1 MRRYF
6 DHASTSPLR
15 PEGREAILGALEV
28 CGDPGRIYSEALE
41 ARVLV
46 EQAREQ
52 VSRFLG
58 AKPRSVVFTSGATE
72 AIASVVLG
80 SASRGSH
87 HVASSI
93 EHSAVLKSIGTE
105 SEEDGRHLARY
116 SAGTLVGVDG
126 SGRAEPGELLSAVTE
141 ETAVVHLQMANH
153 EVGTLQDVETA
164 ANLCRERGVWLHV
177 DAAQAVGHLPVNFD
191 ELGADFMSVSAHKFG
206 GPAGVG
212 ALLVR
217 RGIRL
222 EPLLAGGDQERA
234 RRAGLEN
241 VPAIAG
247 FGAVCESLDCLAT
260 EAHGRAAIG
269 SETGAEGDT
278 GKLSEETIAEGDTS
292 KLSKKTLAKGDTSK
306 LSKKTLAEGDTS
318 KLSKETVAKGDTSKL
333 SSEAA
338 EHYAMT
344 ERILGTLGSLEGVEH
359 IGHPTE
365 RAPHI
370 ACFHIAD
377 VEPQALVLELDRRGF
392 AVHSG
397 SSCSSESLEPSPVL
411 AAMGYDGQRSLRIS
425 VGWST
430 TEADVDALLSAVP
443 QVLSDLRSLRP
454 G

>member
-1 MRRYF
+1 M
-6 DHASTSPLR
+6 
-15 PEGREAILGALEV
+15 LGALEV

-52 VSRFLG
+52 VAGFMG
-58 AKPRSVVFTSGATE
+58 AMPRSVVFTSGATE
-72 AIASVVLG
+72 AIAAVVHG
-80 SASRGSH
+80 SAARGRH
-87 HVASSI
+87 HVAGAV
-93 EHSAVLKSIGTE
+93 EHSAVLKSIG
-105 SEEDGRHLARY
+105 
-116 SAGTLVGVDG
+116 AGGDEASRQPTGNLGATLVGVDG
-126 SGRAEPGELLSAVTE
+126 SGRVEPDELLSAVTE
-141 ETAVVHLQMANH
+141 ETAVVHLQMVNH
-153 EVGTLQDVETA
+153 EVGTIQDVEA
-164 ANLCRERGVWLHV
+164 AASFCRERGVWLHT
-177 DAAQAVGHLPVNFD
+177 DAAQAVGHLAVNFD

-206 GPAGVG
+206 GPVGVG

-241 VPAIAG
+241 LPAIAG
-247 FGAVCESLDCLAT
+247 FGAVCESLGYS
-260 EAHGRAAIG
+260 EAEANGEAVIG
-269 SETGAEGDT
+269 GETGREGN
-278 GKLSEETIAEGDTS
+278 I
-292 KLSKKTLAKGDTSK
+292 
-306 LSKKTLAEGDTS
+306 S
-318 KLSKETVAKGDTSKL
+318 KLSKE
-333 SSEAA
+333 AA
-338 EHYAMT
+338 EHSAMT
-344 ERILGTLGSLEGVEH
+344 KRICETLGSLDGVER

-397 SSCSSESLEPSPVL
+397 SACSSESLEPSPVL

-443 QVLSDLRSLRP
+443 QVLSGLRSLRP
-454 G
+454 S

>member
-1 MRRYF
+1 MLVRHYF

-52 VSRFLG
+52 VARFLG
-58 AKPRSVVFTSGATE
+58 TVPRSVVFTSGATE
-72 AIASVVLG
+72 AIASVVHG
-80 SASRGSH
+80 SVRRGSH
-87 HVASSI
+87 HVASPV

-105 SEEDGRHLARY
+105 SEEDGRYLVRY
-116 SAGTLVGVDG
+116 PEATLVGVDG
-126 SGRAEPGELLSAVTE
+126 NGRAEPGGLLAAVTE
-141 ETAVVHLQMANH
+141 ETAVVHLQMVNH
-153 EVGTLQDVETA
+153 EVGTLHDVETA
-164 ANLCRERGVWLHV
+164 ASLCRERGVWLHV
-177 DAAQAVGHLPVNFD
+177 DAAQAAGHLDVNFD

-247 FGAVCESLDCLAT
+247 FGAVCESLRCLAT
-260 EAHGRAAIG
+260 AAHGKSTIG
-269 SETGAEGDT
+269 SENE
-278 GKLSEETIAEGDTS
+278 
-292 KLSKKTLAKGDTSK
+292 AKGDTSK
-306 LSKKTLAEGDTS
+306 LSEETLAKDGTS
-318 KLSKETVAKGDTSKL
+318 KLSI
-333 SSEAA
+333 EAA

-344 ERILGTLGSLEGVEH
+344 ERILETLGLLEGVEH

-443 QVLSDLRSLRP
+443 QVLNDLRSLRP

>member
-1 MRRYF
+1 MVRHYF

-15 PEGREAILGALEV
+15 PEAREAVVAALEV

-41 ARVLV
+41 SRVLV

-52 VSRFLG
+52 VSRFLWT
-58 AKPRSVVFTSGATE
+58 KPRSVVFTSGATE
-72 AIASVVLG
+72 AIAAVVHG
-80 SASRGSH
+80 SAARGH
-87 HVASSI
+87 HHAASSI
-93 EHSAVLKSIGTE
+93 EHSAVLKSIGAE
-105 SEEDGRHLARY
+105 GDEDGRYLVRY
-116 SAGTLVGVDG
+116 PEATLVGVDG
-126 SGRAEPGELLSAVTE
+126 SGRADPGELLSAVTE

-153 EVGTLQDVETA
+153 EVGTLQDVEA
-164 ANLCRERGVWLHV
+164 VANLCRERGVWLHV

-247 FGAVCESLDCLAT
+247 FGAVCESLGCLAT
-260 EAHGRAAIG
+260 AAHGRAAIG
-269 SETGAEGDT
+269 SETGT
-278 GKLSEETIAEGDTS
+278 EGDTS
-292 KLSKKTLAKGDTSK
+292 KLSEETVRESG
-306 LSKKTLAEGDTS
+306 TS
-318 KLSKETVAKGDTSKL
+318 KLSKETVAEGGTSKL
-333 SSEAA
+333 NKEAA
-338 EHYAMT
+338 EHFAMT
-344 ERILGTLGSLEGVEH
+344 ERIIETLGSLEGVEH

-454 G
+454 S

>member
-1 MRRYF
+1 MV
-6 DHASTSPLR
+6 A
-15 PEGREAILGALEV
+15 ALEV

-52 VSRFLG
+52 VAQFLG
-58 AKPRSVVFTSGATE
+58 AMPRSVVFTSGATE
-72 AIASVVLG
+72 AIASVVRG
-80 SASRGSH
+80 SVRRGSH

-93 EHSAVLKSIGTE
+93 EHSAVLKSIGAGGD
-105 SEEDGRHLARY
+105 EDGRQPARNLG
-116 SAGTLVGVDG
+116 ATLVGVDG
-126 SGRAEPGELLSAVTE
+126 SGRVEPGELLSAVAE

-153 EVGTLQDVETA
+153 EVGTLQDVKA
-164 ANLCRERGVWLHV
+164 AASLCRERGVWLHV
-177 DAAQAVGHLPVNFD
+177 DAAQAVGHLGVNFD

-247 FGAVCESLDCLAT
+247 FGAVCESLGCLAT
-260 EAHGRAAIG
+260 AAHGRAAID
-269 SETGAEGDT
+269 SENGAESGT
-278 GKLSEETIAEGDTS
+278 SKLSRETVAESGTSKLSEETVAEGS
-292 KLSKKTLAKGDTSK
+292 
-306 LSKKTLAEGDTS
+306 TS
-318 KLSKETVAKGDTSKL
+318 KLSKETVVESGASKL
-333 SSEAA
+333 SIEAA

-344 ERILGTLGSLEGVEH
+344 ERIIENLGSLEGVEH

-377 VEPQALVLELDRRGF
+377 VEPQALVLELDRQGF

-430 TEADVDALLSAVP
+430 TEADVEALLSAVP

>member
-1 MRRYF
+1 MV
-6 DHASTSPLR
+6 A
-15 PEGREAILGALEV
+15 ALEV

-41 ARVLV
+41 ARVLA

-52 VSRFLG
+52 VARFLG
-58 AKPRSVVFTSGATE
+58 TMPRSVIFTSGATE
-72 AIASVVLG
+72 AIASVVRG
-80 SASRGSH
+80 SAARGSH

-93 EHSAVLKSIGTE
+93 EHSAVLKSIGAE
-105 SEEDGRHLARY
+105 GDADGRHLARY
-116 SAGTLVGVDG
+116 SAATLVGVDVC
-126 SGRAEPGELLSAVTE
+126 GRVAPDELLAAVAE

-153 EVGTLQDVETA
+153 EVGTVQDVKTV
-164 ANLCRERGVWLHV
+164 ANLCRDRGVWLHV
-177 DAAQAVGHLPVNFD
+177 DAAQAVGHLDVNFD

-247 FGAVCESLDCLAT
+247 FGAVCESLGCLAT
-260 EAHGRAAIG
+260 AAHGRAATV
-269 SETGAEGDT
+269 SETVADDGT
-278 GKLSEETIAEGDTS
+278 SKLSKETVAEGDTS
-292 KLSKKTLAKGDTSK
+292 KLSE
-306 LSKKTLAEGDTS
+306 KTLAESDTS
-318 KLSKETVAKGDTSKL
+318 KLSKETVAESGASKL
-333 SSEAA
+333 SEEAA
-338 EHYAMT
+338 EHCAMT
-344 ERILGTLGSLEGVEH
+344 ERILETLGLLEGVEH

>member
-1 MRRYF
+1 MV
-6 DHASTSPLR
+6 
-15 PEGREAILGALEV
+15 GALEV
-28 CGDPGRIYSEALE
+28 CGDPGRIYSEALD
-41 ARVLV
+41 ARVLA

-52 VSRFLG
+52 VARFLG
-58 AKPRSVVFTSGATE
+58 TVPRSVVFTSGATE
-72 AIASVVLG
+72 AIASVVHG
-80 SASRGSH
+80 SAARGGH
-87 HVASSI
+87 HVAGSV
-93 EHSAVLKSIGTE
+93 EHSAVLKSIGAGGDG
-105 SEEDGRHLARY
+105 DGRQPTRNLGA
-116 SAGTLVGVDG
+116 TLVGVDAC
-126 SGRAEPGELLSAVTE
+126 GRVSPDELLSAVTE

-153 EVGTLQDVETA
+153 EVGTVQDVKA
-164 ANLCRERGVWLHV
+164 VANLCRERGVWLHV
-177 DAAQAVGHLPVNFD
+177 DAAQAVGHLGVNFD
-191 ELGADFMSVSAHKFG
+191 ELGADFMSVGAHKFG

-247 FGAVCESLDCLAT
+247 FGAVCESLGCP
-260 EAHGRAAIG
+260 EAAIHG
-269 SETGAEGDT
+269 KAATVSETVAEG
-278 GKLSEETIAEGDTS
+278 GTS
-292 KLSKKTLAKGDTSK
+292 KLSK
-306 LSKKTLAEGDTS
+306 
-318 KLSKETVAKGDTSKL
+318 
-333 SSEAA
+333 EAA

-344 ERILGTLGSLEGVEH
+344 ERIFETLGLLEGVDH

-454 G
+454 S

>member
-1 MRRYF
+1 MV
-6 DHASTSPLR
+6 A
-15 PEGREAILGALEV
+15 ALEV

-41 ARVLV
+41 ARVLA

-52 VSRFLG
+52 VARFLG

-72 AIASVVLG
+72 AIASVVRG
-80 SASRGSH
+80 SAARGSH

-93 EHSAVLKSIGTE
+93 EHSAVLKSIGAE
-105 SEEDGRHLARY
+105 ADEGGRQPARDLG
-116 SAGTLVGVDG
+116 ATLVGVDG
-126 SGRAEPGELLSAVTE
+126 SGRADPEELLAAVAE
-141 ETAVVHLQMANH
+141 ETAVVHLQMLNH
-153 EVGTLQDVETA
+153 EVGTVQDVKA
-164 ANLCRERGVWLHV
+164 VANLCRERGVWLHV
-177 DAAQAVGHLPVNFD
+177 DAAQAVGHLGVNFD

-217 RGIRL
+217 RGTRL

-247 FGAVCESLDCLAT
+247 FGAVCESLGCLAT
-260 EAHGRAAIG
+260 AAHSKSTIG
-269 SETGAEGDT
+269 SENEAESGA
-278 GKLSEETIAEGDTS
+278 S
-292 KLSKKTLAKGDTSK
+292 KLSI
-306 LSKKTLAEGDTS
+306 
-318 KLSKETVAKGDTSKL
+318 
-333 SSEAA
+333 EAA

-344 ERILGTLGSLEGVEH
+344 KRIFETLSSLEGVEH
-359 IGHPTE
+359 IGHRTE

-411 AAMGYDGQRSLRIS
+411 AAMGHDGQRSLRIS

-443 QVLSDLRSLRP
+443 QVLSELRSLRP
-454 G
+454 S

>member
-1 MRRYF
+1 MVAAF
-6 DHASTSPLR
+6 
-15 PEGREAILGALEV
+15 EV

-41 ARVLV
+41 ARVLA

-52 VSRFLG
+52 VAQFLG
-58 AKPRSVVFTSGATE
+58 AAPRSVVFTSGATE
-72 AIASVVLG
+72 AIASVV
-80 SASRGSH
+80 RGSVRRGIH

-105 SEEDGRHLARY
+105 GDEDGRQPARNLG
-116 SAGTLVGVDG
+116 ATLVGVDG
-126 SGRAEPGELLSAVTE
+126 SGRAEPGDLLSAVTE

-153 EVGTLQDVETA
+153 EVGTLQDVEVVA
-164 ANLCRERGVWLHV
+164 SLCRERGVWLHV
-177 DAAQAVGHLPVNFD
+177 DAAQAVGHLPVKFD

-247 FGAVCESLDCLAT
+247 FGAVCESLGCLAT
-260 EAHGRAAIG
+260 AAHGKAATV
-269 SETGAEGDT
+269 SETVADDGT
-278 GKLSEETIAEGDTS
+278 SKLSEETVAEGDTS
-292 KLSKKTLAKGDTSK
+292 KFSEETVAEDGTSK
-306 LSKKTLAEGDTS
+306 LSK
-318 KLSKETVAKGDTSKL
+318 
-333 SSEAA
+333 EAA

-344 ERILGTLGSLEGVEH
+344 ERILETLGLLEGVEH

-430 TEADVDALLSAVP
+430 TEADVNALLSAVP

-454 G
+454 S

>member
-1 MRRYF
+1 M
-6 DHASTSPLR
+6 
-15 PEGREAILGALEV
+15 LGALEV

-46 EQAREQ
+46 EQARERVAQ
-52 VSRFLG
+52 FLG
-58 AKPRSVVFTSGATE
+58 AVPRSVVFTSGATE
-72 AIASVVLG
+72 AIASVVRG

-116 SAGTLVGVDG
+116 SAATLVGVDG

-153 EVGTLQDVETA
+153 EVGTLQDVKA
-164 ANLCRERGVWLHV
+164 VASLCRERGVWLHV

-247 FGAVCESLDCLAT
+247 FGAVCESLGCLAT
-260 EAHGRAAIG
+260 AAHGRAATV
-269 SETGAEGDT
+269 SETVADDG
-278 GKLSEETIAEGDTS
+278 
-292 KLSKKTLAKGDTSK
+292 
-306 LSKKTLAEGDTS
+306 TS
-318 KLSKETVAKGDTSKL
+318 KLSKETVAEGDTSKL
-333 SSEAA
+333 SEKTLAEGGTSKLSKETVAESGASKLSEEAA
-338 EHYAMT
+338 EHCAMT
-344 ERILGTLGSLEGVEH
+344 ERILETLGLLEGVEH

-370 ACFHIAD
+370 VCFHIVD

-430 TEADVDALLSAVP
+430 TKADVDALLSAVP

>member
-1 MRRYF
+1 MLVRHYF

-15 PEGREAILGALEV
+15 PEAREAVLGALEV

-52 VSRFLG
+52 VAQFLG
-58 AKPRSVVFTSGATE
+58 ATPRSVVFTSGATE
-72 AIASVVLG
+72 AIASVVRG

-87 HVASSI
+87 HVAISI
-93 EHSAVLKSIGTE
+93 EHSAVLKSIGAGGDE
-105 SEEDGRHLARY
+105 AGRQPARNLG
-116 SAGTLVGVDG
+116 ATLVGVDG

-153 EVGTLQDVETA
+153 EVGTLQDVEA
-164 ANLCRERGVWLHV
+164 VANLCRERGVWLHV

-292 KLSKKTLAKGDTSK
+292 KLSK
-306 LSKKTLAEGDTS
+306 
-318 KLSKETVAKGDTSKL
+318 ETVAKGDTSKL
-333 SSEAA
+333 NKEAA

-344 ERILGTLGSLEGVEH
+344 ERILGTLGLLEGVEH

-454 G
+454 S

>member
-1 MRRYF
+1 MV
-6 DHASTSPLR
+6 A
-15 PEGREAILGALEV
+15 ALEV

-52 VSRFLG
+52 VARFLG
-58 AKPRSVVFTSGATE
+58 ATPRSVVFASGATE
-72 AIASVVLG
+72 AIASVVRG
-80 SASRGSH
+80 SAARGSH

-93 EHSAVLKSIGTE
+93 EHSAVLKSIGAE
-105 SEEDGRHLARY
+105 SDEGGRQPARNL
-116 SAGTLVGVDG
+116 GVTLVGVDG
-126 SGRAEPGELLSAVTE
+126 SGRAEPGELLAAVAE
-141 ETAVVHLQMANH
+141 ETAVVHLQMVNH
-153 EVGTLQDVETA
+153 EVGTVQDVKA
-164 ANLCRERGVWLHV
+164 VASLCRERSVWLHV

-247 FGAVCESLDCLAT
+247 FGAVCESLGCPETSAY
-260 EAHGRAAIG
+260 GRATMG
-269 SETGAEGDT
+269 VENGAESG
-278 GKLSEETIAEGDTS
+278 TS
-292 KLSKKTLAKGDTSK
+292 KLSKEAIAEGDASK
-306 LSKKTLAEGDTS
+306 LSKKTLAEGCTS
-318 KLSKETVAKGDTSKL
+318 KLSEKIVAKGDTSKL
-333 SSEAA
+333 HKEAA

-344 ERILGTLGSLEGVEH
+344 ERILGTLGLLEGVEH

-454 G
+454 S

>member
-1 MRRYF
+1 M
-6 DHASTSPLR
+6 
-15 PEGREAILGALEV
+15 LGALEV

-46 EQAREQ
+46 EQSREQ
-52 VSRFLG
+52 VARFLG
-58 AKPRSVVFTSGATE
+58 TVPRSVVFTSGATE

-80 SASRGSH
+80 SASRSSH

-93 EHSAVLKSIGTE
+93 EHSAVLKSIGAE
-105 SEEDGRHLARY
+105 SEEDGRQPVRNLGA
-116 SAGTLVGVDG
+116 TLVGVDG
-126 SGRAEPGELLSAVTE
+126 SGRAEPGELLAAATE

-153 EVGTLQDVETA
+153 EVGTLQDVEA
-164 ANLCRERGVWLHV
+164 VANLCRERGVWLHV

-247 FGAVCESLDCLAT
+247 FGAVCESLGCLAT
-260 EAHGRAAIG
+260 AAHGRASIG
-269 SETGAEGDT
+269 SENGAESGT
-278 GKLSEETIAEGDTS
+278 SKLSEETVEESG
-292 KLSKKTLAKGDTSK
+292 
-306 LSKKTLAEGDTS
+306 TS
-318 KLSKETVAKGDTSKL
+318 KLSKETVAEGGTSKL
-333 SSEAA
+333 NKEAA

-344 ERILGTLGSLEGVEH
+344 ERILETLGSLEGVEH

-443 QVLSDLRSLRP
+443 QVLNDLRSLRP

>member
-1 MRRYF
+1 MV
-6 DHASTSPLR
+6 A
-15 PEGREAILGALEV
+15 ALEV
-28 CGDPGRIYSEALE
+28 CGDPGRIYSEALK

-52 VSRFLG
+52 VAQFLG
-58 AKPRSVVFTSGATE
+58 AAPRSVVFTSGATE
-72 AIASVVLG
+72 AIASVVRG
-80 SASRGSH
+80 SAARGSH

-93 EHSAVLKSIGTE
+93 EHSAVLKSIGAE
-105 SEEDGRHLARY
+105 GDEDGRQPARNLG
-116 SAGTLVGVDG
+116 ATLVGVDG
-126 SGRAEPGELLSAVTE
+126 SGRAEPGDLLAAVTE

-153 EVGTLQDVETA
+153 EVGTLQDVEVVA
-164 ANLCRERGVWLHV
+164 SLCRERGVWLHV
-177 DAAQAVGHLPVNFD
+177 DAAQAVGHLPVKFD

-247 FGAVCESLDCLAT
+247 FGAVCESLGCP
-260 EAHGRAAIG
+260 EAAAYGKPTIG
-269 SETGAEGDT
+269 SETVAEDGT
-278 GKLSEETIAEGDTS
+278 SKLSEETVAEGDTS
-292 KLSKKTLAKGDTSK
+292 KFSEETVAEDGTSK
-306 LSKKTLAEGDTS
+306 LSK
-318 KLSKETVAKGDTSKL
+318 
-333 SSEAA
+333 EAA

-344 ERILGTLGSLEGVEH
+344 ERILETLGLLEGVEH

-454 G
+454 S

>member
-1 MRRYF
+1 MV
-6 DHASTSPLR
+6 A
-15 PEGREAILGALEV
+15 ALEV

-52 VSRFLG
+52 VARFLG
-58 AKPRSVVFTSGATE
+58 ATPRSVVFASGATE
-72 AIASVVLG
+72 AIASVVRG
-80 SASRGSH
+80 SAARGSH

-93 EHSAVLKSIGTE
+93 EHSAVLKSIGAE
-105 SEEDGRHLARY
+105 SDEGGRQPARNL
-116 SAGTLVGVDG
+116 GVTLVGVDG
-126 SGRAEPGELLSAVTE
+126 SGRAEPGELLAAVAE
-141 ETAVVHLQMANH
+141 ETAVVHLQMVNH
-153 EVGTLQDVETA
+153 EVGTVQDVKA
-164 ANLCRERGVWLHV
+164 VASLCRERSVWLHV

-247 FGAVCESLDCLAT
+247 FGAVCESLGCLAT

-344 ERILGTLGSLEGVEH
+344 ERILETLGLLEGVEH

-443 QVLSDLRSLRP
+443 QVLSELRSLRP
-454 G
+454 S

>member
-1 MRRYF
+1 M
-6 DHASTSPLR
+6 
-15 PEGREAILGALEV
+15 LGALEV

-46 EQAREQ
+46 EQARERVAQ
-52 VSRFLG
+52 FLG
-58 AKPRSVVFTSGATE
+58 AVPRSVVFTSGATE
-72 AIASVVLG
+72 AIASVVRG

-116 SAGTLVGVDG
+116 SAATLVGVDG

-153 EVGTLQDVETA
+153 EVGTLQDVKA
-164 ANLCRERGVWLHV
+164 VASLCRERGVWLHV

-247 FGAVCESLDCLAT
+247 FGAVCESLGCLAT
-260 EAHGRAAIG
+260 AAHGRAATV
-269 SETGAEGDT
+269 SETVADDG
-278 GKLSEETIAEGDTS
+278 
-292 KLSKKTLAKGDTSK
+292 
-306 LSKKTLAEGDTS
+306 TS
-318 KLSKETVAKGDTSKL
+318 KLSKETVAEGDTSKL
-333 SSEAA
+333 SEKTLAEGGTSKLSKETVAEDGTSKLSIEAA

-344 ERILGTLGSLEGVEH
+344 EHILETLGSLEGVEH

-397 SSCSSESLEPSPVL
+397 SSCSSEALEPSPVL

-443 QVLSDLRSLRP
+443 QVLNDLRSLRP
-454 G
+454 S

>member
-1 MRRYF
+1 MV
-6 DHASTSPLR
+6 A
-15 PEGREAILGALEV
+15 ALEV

-52 VSRFLG
+52 VARFLG
-58 AKPRSVVFTSGATE
+58 ATPRSVVFTSGATE
-72 AIASVVLG
+72 AIASVVRG

-116 SAGTLVGVDG
+116 SAATLVGVDG
-126 SGRAEPGELLSAVTE
+126 SGRAEPGELLAAVAE
-141 ETAVVHLQMANH
+141 ETAVVHLQMVNH
-153 EVGTLQDVETA
+153 EVGTVQDVKA
-164 ANLCRERGVWLHV
+164 VASLCRERGVWLHV

-247 FGAVCESLDCLAT
+247 FGAVCESLGCLAT
-260 EAHGRAAIG
+260 AAHSKSTIG
-269 SETGAEGDT
+269 SENEAED
-278 GKLSEETIAEGDTS
+278 DTS
-292 KLSKKTLAKGDTSK
+292 KLSEKAV
-306 LSKKTLAEGDTS
+306 AESGTS
-318 KLSKETVAKGDTSKL
+318 KLSKEAVEEDGTSKLSEKIVAKGDTSKL

-338 EHYAMT
+338 VHYAMT
-344 ERILGTLGSLEGVEH
+344 ERILETLGLLEGVEH

-443 QVLSDLRSLRP
+443 QVLSELRSLRP
-454 G
+454 S

>member
-1 MRRYF
+1 M
-6 DHASTSPLR
+6 
-15 PEGREAILGALEV
+15 GALEV

-52 VSRFLG
+52 VAEFLG
-58 AKPRSVVFTSGATE
+58 AVPRSVVFTSGATE
-72 AIASVVLG
+72 AIASVVRG
-80 SASRGSH
+80 SAARGSH
-87 HVASSI
+87 HVASAV
-93 EHSAVLKSIGTE
+93 EHSAVLKSIGAE
-105 SEEDGRHLARY
+105 SDEVSGNPNKQFAP
-116 SAGTLVGVDG
+116 TLVGVDG
-126 SGRAEPGELLSAVTE
+126 SGLLEAEELLSAVTE

-153 EVGTLQDVETA
+153 EVGTLQDVKA
-164 ANLCRERGVWLHV
+164 AAGLCRERGVWLHT
-177 DAAQAVGHLPVNFD
+177 DAAQAAGHVAVNFG
-191 ELGADFMSVSAHKFG
+191 ELGADLMSVSAHKFG
-206 GPAGVG
+206 GPVGVG

-241 VPAIAG
+241 IAAIAG
-247 FGAVCESLDCLAT
+247 FGAVCESLGYS
-260 EAHGRAAIG
+260 EAKA
-269 SETGAEGDT
+269 T
-278 GKLSEETIAEGDTS
+278 GKAVIGNEAGSDAE
-292 KLSKKTLAKGDTSK
+292 
-306 LSKKTLAEGDTS
+306 TS
-318 KLSKETVAKGDTSKL
+318 KLSKE
-333 SSEAA
+333 AA
-338 EHYAMT
+338 EHSAMT
-344 ERILGTLGSLEGVEH
+344 KRICETLGSLDGVEH

-377 VEPQALVLELDRRGF
+377 VEPQALVLELDRQGF

-411 AAMGYDGQRSLRIS
+411 AAMGHDGQRSLRIS

-430 TEADVDALLSAVP
+430 TQADVDALLSAVP

-454 G
+454 S

>member
-1 MRRYF
+1 MV
-6 DHASTSPLR
+6 S
-15 PEGREAILGALEV
+15 ALEV

-52 VSRFLG
+52 VAQFLG

-72 AIASVVLG
+72 AIAAVVHG
-80 SASRGSH
+80 SAARGSH

-93 EHSAVLKSIGTE
+93 EHSAVLKSIGAGGD
-105 SEEDGRHLARY
+105 EDGRQPARNLK
-116 SAGTLVGVDG
+116 ATLVGVDG
-126 SGRAEPGELLSAVTE
+126 SGRVEPDEMLATVTE

-153 EVGTLQDVETA
+153 EVGTLQDVKA
-164 ANLCRERGVWLHV
+164 VASLCRERGVWLHV
-177 DAAQAVGHLPVNFD
+177 DAAQAVGHLEVNFD

-222 EPLLAGGDQERA
+222 DPLLAGGEQERA

-247 FGAVCESLDCLAT
+247 FGAVCESLGCLAKA
-260 EAHGRAAIG
+260 AHGREAIG
-269 SETGAEGDT
+269 GENGAESGT
-278 GKLSEETIAEGDTS
+278 SKLSKEAIAEGDTS
-292 KLSKKTLAKGDTSK
+292 KFSKETEGEDGMSK
-306 LSKKTLAEGDTS
+306 LSEETLGEGDAS
-318 KLSKETVAKGDTSKL
+318 KLSEETVAEGGASKL
-333 SSEAA
+333 NKEAA

-344 ERILGTLGSLEGVEH
+344 ERIFETLGSLEGVEH
-359 IGHPTE
+359 IGHPKE

-430 TEADVDALLSAVP
+430 TEADVEALLLAVP

>member
-1 MRRYF
+1 MVAAF
-6 DHASTSPLR
+6 
-15 PEGREAILGALEV
+15 EV

-41 ARVLV
+41 ARVLA

-52 VSRFLG
+52 VAQFLG
-58 AKPRSVVFTSGATE
+58 AAPRSVVFTSGATE
-72 AIASVVLG
+72 AIASVVRG

-105 SEEDGRHLARY
+105 SEEDGRHLARHTG
-116 SAGTLVGVDG
+116 ATLVGVDG
-126 SGRAEPGELLSAVTE
+126 SGRVETGELLSAVTE

-153 EVGTLQDVETA
+153 EVGTLHDVEVVA
-164 ANLCRERGVWLHV
+164 SLCRERGVWLHV

-247 FGAVCESLDCLAT
+247 FGAVCESLGCLAT
-260 EAHGRAAIG
+260 AAHGKAATV
-269 SETGAEGDT
+269 SETVADDGT
-278 GKLSEETIAEGDTS
+278 SKLSEETVAEGDAS
-292 KLSKKTLAKGDTSK
+292 KFSEETV
-306 LSKKTLAEGDTS
+306 AENGAS
-318 KLSKETVAKGDTSKL
+318 KLSKET
-333 SSEAA
+333 A

-344 ERILGTLGSLEGVEH
+344 ERIFETLGLLEGVEH

-454 G
+454 S

>member
-1 MRRYF
+1 M
-6 DHASTSPLR
+6 A
-15 PEGREAILGALEV
+15 ALEV

-52 VSRFLG
+52 VAQFLG
-58 AKPRSVVFTSGATE
+58 AAPRSVVFTSGATE
-72 AIASVVLG
+72 AIASVVRG
-80 SASRGSH
+80 SAARGSH

-93 EHSAVLKSIGTE
+93 EHSAVLKSIGAE
-105 SEEDGRHLARY
+105 GDEADRQPARNLG
-116 SAGTLVGVDG
+116 ATLVGVDG

-153 EVGTLQDVETA
+153 EVGTLQDVEA
-164 ANLCRERGVWLHV
+164 VASLCRERGVWLHV

-241 VPAIAG
+241 VPAITG
-247 FGAVCESLDCLAT
+247 FGAVCESLGCP
-260 EAHGRAAIG
+260 EAAAYGKPTIG
-269 SETGAEGDT
+269 GETGAED
-278 GKLSEETIAEGDTS
+278 DTS
-292 KLSKKTLAKGDTSK
+292 KLSK
-306 LSKKTLAEGDTS
+306 
-318 KLSKETVAKGDTSKL
+318 
-333 SSEAA
+333 EAA

-344 ERILGTLGSLEGVEH
+344 ERILETLGLLEGVEH

-454 G
+454 S

>member
-1 MRRYF
+1 M
-6 DHASTSPLR
+6 
-15 PEGREAILGALEV
+15 
-28 CGDPGRIYSEALE
+28 
-41 ARVLV
+41 
-46 EQAREQ
+46 
-52 VSRFLG
+52 
-58 AKPRSVVFTSGATE
+58 
-72 AIASVVLG
+72 
-80 SASRGSH
+80 
-87 HVASSI
+87 
-93 EHSAVLKSIGTE
+93 
-105 SEEDGRHLARY
+105 
-116 SAGTLVGVDG
+116 
-126 SGRAEPGELLSAVTE
+126 
-141 ETAVVHLQMANH
+141 
-153 EVGTLQDVETA
+153 
-164 ANLCRERGVWLHV
+164 
-177 DAAQAVGHLPVNFD
+177 
-191 ELGADFMSVSAHKFG
+191 
-206 GPAGVG
+206 G

-247 FGAVCESLDCLAT
+247 FGAVCESLGCSEAA
-260 EAHGRAAIG
+260 AHGKAATV
-269 SETGAEGDT
+269 S
-278 GKLSEETIAEGDTS
+278 
-292 KLSKKTLAKGDTSK
+292 
-306 LSKKTLAEGDTS
+306 
-318 KLSKETVAKGDTSKL
+318 ETVAAGDASKL
-333 SSEAA
+333 CIEAA

-344 ERILGTLGSLEGVEH
+344 ERIFETLGSLEGVEH

-411 AAMGYDGQRSLRIS
+411 AAMGYDGQRNLRIS

-454 G
+454 S

>member
-1 MRRYF
+1 M
-6 DHASTSPLR
+6 L
-15 PEGREAILGALEV
+15 EALEV

-52 VSRFLG
+52 VAGFLG
-58 AKPRSVVFTSGATE
+58 AMPRSVVFTSGATE
-72 AIASVVLG
+72 AIAAVVHG
-80 SASRGSH
+80 SAARGRH
-87 HVASSI
+87 HVAGSV
-93 EHSAVLKSIGTE
+93 EHSAVLKSIGAGGDE
-105 SEEDGRHLARY
+105 AGRQPTGNLRA
-116 SAGTLVGVDG
+116 TLVGVDG
-126 SGRAEPGELLSAVTE
+126 NGRVEPDELLSAVTE

-153 EVGTLQDVETA
+153 EVGTIQDVEA
-164 ANLCRERGVWLHV
+164 AASLCRERGVWLHV
-177 DAAQAVGHLPVNFD
+177 DAAQAVGHLAVNFD

-206 GPAGVG
+206 GPVGVG

-247 FGAVCESLDCLAT
+247 FGAVCESLGYS
-260 EAHGRAAIG
+260 EAEANGEAVIG
-269 SETGAEGDT
+269 GETGAEGN
-278 GKLSEETIAEGDTS
+278 A
-292 KLSKKTLAKGDTSK
+292 
-306 LSKKTLAEGDTS
+306 S
-318 KLSKETVAKGDTSKL
+318 KLSKE
-333 SSEAA
+333 AA
-338 EHYAMT
+338 EHSAMT
-344 ERILGTLGSLEGVEH
+344 KRICETLGSLDSVEH
-359 IGHPTE
+359 IGHSIVL
-365 RAPHI
+365 APHI

-377 VEPQALVLELDRRGF
+377 VEPQALVLKLDRQGF

-397 SSCSSESLEPSPVL
+397 SACSSESLEPSPVL

-454 G
+454 S

>member
-1 MRRYF
+1 MVRRYF

-278 GKLSEETIAEGDTS
+278 
-292 KLSKKTLAKGDTSK
+292 SK

-344 ERILGTLGSLEGVEH
+344 ERILETLGLLEGVEH

-443 QVLSDLRSLRP
+443 QVLSELRSLRP
-454 G
+454 S

>member
-1 MRRYF
+1 M
-6 DHASTSPLR
+6 
-15 PEGREAILGALEV
+15 LGALEV

-46 EQAREQ
+46 EQARGQ
-52 VSRFLG
+52 VAQFLG
-58 AKPRSVVFTSGATE
+58 AVPRSVVFTSGATE
-72 AIASVVLG
+72 AIAAVVHG
-80 SASRGSH
+80 SAARGSH

-93 EHSAVLKSIGTE
+93 EHSAVLKSIGAGGDE
-105 SEEDGRHLARY
+105 AGRQPARNL
-116 SAGTLVGVDG
+116 GVTLVGLDAC
-126 SGRAEPGELLSAVTE
+126 GRVAPDELLSAVTK

-164 ANLCRERGVWLHV
+164 ASLCRERGVWLHV
-177 DAAQAVGHLPVNFD
+177 DAAQAVGHLGVNFD
-191 ELGADFMSVSAHKFG
+191 DLGADFMSVSAHKFG

-247 FGAVCESLDCLAT
+247 FGAVCESLGCLAKAT
-260 EAHGRAAIG
+260 HGNAAIG
-269 SETGAEGDT
+269 GETGAEG
-278 GKLSEETIAEGDTS
+278 GTS
-292 KLSKKTLAKGDTSK
+292 KLNGTSK
-306 LSKKTLAEGDTS
+306 LG
-318 KLSKETVAKGDTSKL
+318 KEA
-333 SSEAA
+333 SE
-338 EHYAMT
+338 HFAMT
-344 ERILGTLGSLEGVEH
+344 ERILETLGSLEGVEH

-443 QVLSDLRSLRP
+443 QVLNDLRSLRP

>member
-1 MRRYF
+1 MVRHYF

-15 PEGREAILGALEV
+15 PEAREAVVAALEV

-46 EQAREQ
+46 EQARGQ
-52 VSRFLG
+52 VAQFLG
-58 AKPRSVVFTSGATE
+58 ATPRSVVFTSGATE
-72 AIASVVLG
+72 AIAAVVHG
-80 SASRGSH
+80 SAARGH
-87 HVASSI
+87 HHAASSI
-93 EHSAVLKSIGTE
+93 EHSAVLKSIGAE
-105 SEEDGRHLARY
+105 GDEDGRQPARNLG
-116 SAGTLVGVDG
+116 ATLVGVDG

-153 EVGTLQDVETA
+153 EVGTLQDVEAA

-177 DAAQAVGHLPVNFD
+177 DAAQAVGHLPVKFD

-247 FGAVCESLDCLAT
+247 LGAVCESLGCLAT
-260 EAHGRAAIG
+260 AAHSKSTIG
-269 SETGAEGDT
+269 SENE
-278 GKLSEETIAEGDTS
+278 
-292 KLSKKTLAKGDTSK
+292 AKGDTSK
-306 LSKKTLAEGDTS
+306 LSEKAVAESGTS
-318 KLSKETVAKGDTSKL
+318 KLSKEAVEEGGTSKLSEKIVAKGDTSKL

-344 ERILGTLGSLEGVEH
+344 ERILETLGLLEGVEH

-370 ACFHIAD
+370 VCFHIVD

>member
-1 MRRYF
+1 M
-6 DHASTSPLR
+6 
-15 PEGREAILGALEV
+15 LGALEV

-52 VSRFLG
+52 VARFLG
-58 AKPRSVVFTSGATE
+58 TVPRSVVFTSGATE

-93 EHSAVLKSIGTE
+93 EHSAVLKSIGAE
-105 SEEDGRHLARY
+105 GDEAGRQPVRNLGA
-116 SAGTLVGVDG
+116 TLVGVDD
-126 SGRAEPGELLSAVTE
+126 SGRVEPHELLAAVTE

-153 EVGTLQDVETA
+153 EVGTLQDVETV
-164 ANLCRERGVWLHV
+164 ANLCRKRGVWLHV

-191 ELGADFMSVSAHKFG
+191 ELGVDFMSVSAHKFG

-241 VPAIAG
+241 VPAITG
-247 FGAVCESLDCLAT
+247 FGAVCESLGCLAT
-260 EAHGRAAIG
+260 AAHGKAAIG
-269 SETGAEGDT
+269 GETGAEGGT
-278 GKLSEETIAEGDTS
+278 NKLSEETVGESGTS
-292 KLSKKTLAKGDTSK
+292 KLSEKIVTEDGTSK
-306 LSKKTLAEGDTS
+306 LN
-318 KLSKETVAKGDTSKL
+318 KEA
-333 SSEAA
+333 SE
-338 EHYAMT
+338 HFAMT
-344 ERILGTLGSLEGVEH
+344 ERILETLGSLEGVEH

-397 SSCSSESLEPSPVL
+397 SSCSSEALEPSPVL

-454 G
+454 S

>member
-1 MRRYF
+1 MV
-6 DHASTSPLR
+6 A
-15 PEGREAILGALEV
+15 ALEV
-28 CGDPGRIYSEALE
+28 CGDPGRIYSEALK

-52 VSRFLG
+52 VAQFLG
-58 AKPRSVVFTSGATE
+58 AVPRSVVFTSGATE
-72 AIASVVLG
+72 AIASVV
-80 SASRGSH
+80 RGSVRRGIH

-105 SEEDGRHLARY
+105 GDEDGRQPARNLG
-116 SAGTLVGVDG
+116 ATLVGVDG
-126 SGRAEPGELLSAVTE
+126 SGRAEPGDLLSAVTE

-153 EVGTLQDVETA
+153 EVGTLQDVEVVA
-164 ANLCRERGVWLHV
+164 SLCRERGVWLHV

-247 FGAVCESLDCLAT
+247 FGAVCESLGCLAT
-260 EAHGRAAIG
+260 AAHGKAATV
-269 SETGAEGDT
+269 SETVADDGT
-278 GKLSEETIAEGDTS
+278 SKLSEETVTEGDTS
-292 KLSKKTLAKGDTSK
+292 KFSEETVAEDGTSK
-306 LSKKTLAEGDTS
+306 LSK
-318 KLSKETVAKGDTSKL
+318 
-333 SSEAA
+333 EAA

-344 ERILGTLGSLEGVEH
+344 ERILETLGLLEGVEH

-454 G
+454 S

>member
-1 MRRYF
+1 MV
-6 DHASTSPLR
+6 A
-15 PEGREAILGALEV
+15 ALEV

-52 VSRFLG
+52 VAQFLG
-58 AKPRSVVFTSGATE
+58 AMPRSVVFTSGATE
-72 AIASVVLG
+72 AIASVVRG
-80 SASRGSH
+80 SVRRGSH

-93 EHSAVLKSIGTE
+93 EHSAVLKSIGAGGD
-105 SEEDGRHLARY
+105 EDGRQPARNLG
-116 SAGTLVGVDG
+116 ATLVGVDG
-126 SGRAEPGELLSAVTE
+126 SGRVEPGELLSAVAE

-153 EVGTLQDVETA
+153 EVGTLQDVKA
-164 ANLCRERGVWLHV
+164 AASLCRERGVWLHV
-177 DAAQAVGHLPVNFD
+177 DAAQAVGHLGVNFD

-247 FGAVCESLDCLAT
+247 FGAVCESLGCLAT
-260 EAHGRAAIG
+260 AAHGKEAIG
-269 SETGAEGDT
+269 SENGAENG
-278 GKLSEETIAEGDTS
+278 
-292 KLSKKTLAKGDTSK
+292 
-306 LSKKTLAEGDTS
+306 TS
-318 KLSKETVAKGDTSKL
+318 KLSKETVAESGTSKL
-333 SSEAA
+333 NEETVAEGGASKLNKEAS

-344 ERILGTLGSLEGVEH
+344 KRIFDTLGSLEGVEH

-370 ACFHIAD
+370 ACFHIDD

-411 AAMGYDGQRSLRIS
+411 AAMGHDGQRSLRIS

-454 G
+454 S

>member
-1 MRRYF
+1 M
-6 DHASTSPLR
+6 
-15 PEGREAILGALEV
+15 LGALEV

-52 VSRFLG
+52 VAGFLG
-58 AKPRSVVFTSGATE
+58 AMPRSVVFTSGATE
-72 AIASVVLG
+72 AIAAVVHG
-80 SASRGSH
+80 SAARGRH
-87 HVASSI
+87 HVAGSV
-93 EHSAVLKSIGTE
+93 EHSAVLKSIGAQSDE
-105 SEEDGRHLARY
+105 AGRQPTGNLGA
-116 SAGTLVGVDG
+116 TLVGVDG
-126 SGRAEPGELLSAVTE
+126 SGRVELDELLSAVAE
-141 ETAVVHLQMANH
+141 ETAVVHLQMVNH
-153 EVGTLQDVETA
+153 EVGTIQDVEA
-164 ANLCRERGVWLHV
+164 AATLCRERGVWLHT
-177 DAAQAVGHLPVNFD
+177 DAAQAVGHLAVNFD

-247 FGAVCESLDCLAT
+247 FGAACESLGSS
-260 EAHGRAAIG
+260 EGSAHGEAVVG
-269 SETGAEGDT
+269 GEVGTEGN
-278 GKLSEETIAEGDTS
+278 A
-292 KLSKKTLAKGDTSK
+292 
-306 LSKKTLAEGDTS
+306 S
-318 KLSKETVAKGDTSKL
+318 KLSKE
-333 SSEAA
+333 AA
-338 EHYAMT
+338 EHSAMT
-344 ERILGTLGSLEGVEH
+344 KRICETLGSLDGVER

-397 SSCSSESLEPSPVL
+397 SACSSESLEPSPVL

-430 TEADVDALLSAVP
+430 TEADVNALLSAVP

-454 G
+454 S

>member
-1 MRRYF
+1 MV
-6 DHASTSPLR
+6 A
-15 PEGREAILGALEV
+15 ALEV

-46 EQAREQ
+46 EQARGQ
-52 VSRFLG
+52 VAQFLG
-58 AKPRSVVFTSGATE
+58 AAPRSVVFTSGATE
-72 AIASVVLG
+72 AIASVVRG
-80 SASRGSH
+80 SVWRGSH

-93 EHSAVLKSIGTE
+93 EHSAVLKSIGAGGD
-105 SEEDGRHLARY
+105 EDGRHLVRY
-116 SAGTLVGVDG
+116 PEATLVGVDG
-126 SGRAEPGELLSAVTE
+126 SGRADPGELLAAVTE

-153 EVGTLQDVETA
+153 EVGTLQDVKA
-164 ANLCRERGVWLHV
+164 AASLCRERGVWLHV
-177 DAAQAVGHLPVNFD
+177 DAAQAVGHLGVNFD
-191 ELGADFMSVSAHKFG
+191 ELDADFMSVSAHKFG

-247 FGAVCESLDCLAT
+247 FGAVCQSLGCLAT
-260 EAHGRAAIG
+260 AAHGRAAIG
-269 SETGAEGDT
+269 SENGAEGGT
-278 GKLSEETIAEGDTS
+278 NKLSI
-292 KLSKKTLAKGDTSK
+292 
-306 LSKKTLAEGDTS
+306 
-318 KLSKETVAKGDTSKL
+318 
-333 SSEAA
+333 EAA

-344 ERILGTLGSLEGVEH
+344 ERIIETLGSLEGVEH

-370 ACFHIAD
+370 ACFHIDD

-411 AAMGYDGQRSLRIS
+411 AAMGHDGQRSLRIS

-454 G
+454 S